1 MKYNFDEA
9 VERRGTGCLKYDFA
23 KERGKKEDVLPLWVA
38 DMDFKTAP
46 AVTERLQK
54 VVEHGIYGY
63 SDSKEDY
70 FAAVSGW
77 YHDHFDWDVKPEWL
91 VKTPGVVFALAAAV
105 RAYTEKEDVLPLWVA
120 DMDFKTAPAVTERLQ
135 KVVEHGIYGYSD
147 SKEDYFAAVSG
158 WYHDHFDWDVKP
170 EWLVKTPGVVFAL
183 AAAVRA
189 YTEKGDTVLIQQP
202 VYYPF
207 RQVIESNDRK
217 LVSSDLVL
225 KDDHYEIDFEDFEAK
240 IKEHQIHLFLLCSP
254 HNPVGRVWKEWELR
268 KIGEICFKYQVTVVS
283 DEIHSDFVYPGHKH
297 HVFASVSPEFEQIS
311 VICTA
316 PSKTFNLAGLQVSNI
331 FIADEKL
338 RQKFVRAVDQA
349 GYSQVNL
356 MGLVGC
362 QAAYEEGE
370 EWLLQLKEYLYQNL
384 SFVREYLRENLP
396 QIKLIE
402 PEGTYL
408 IWLDFGELGLG
419 RKELE
424 ALIDQAGL
432 WLDAGAIFGKT
443 GIGFERINIACPRK
457 TLEQAF
463 LQLKK
468 AVDALD

>member
-1 MKYNFDEA
+1 MKYNFDEIID
-9 VERRGTGCLKYDFA
+9 RSNTYSFKRDCLPEGAPKDSLSF
-23 KERGKKEDVLPLWVA
+23 WVA
-38 DMDFKTAP
+38 DMDFPCADPVIEALHQRIDRK
-46 AVTERLQK
+46 
-54 VVEHGIYGY
+54 IYGY
-63 SDSKEDY
+63 TAYDNQDVYE
-70 FAAVSGW
+70 AVSGW
-77 YHDHFDWDVKPEWL
+77 FMRQYGWKIEREELSFS
-91 VKTPGVVFALAAAV
+91 PGVVPALAFLI
-105 RAYTEKEDVLPLWVA
+105 RALTEPGD
-120 DMDFKTAPAVTERLQ
+120 
-135 KVVEHGIYGYSD
+135 GII
-147 SKEDYFAAVSG
+147 
-158 WYHDHFDWDVKP
+158 
-170 EWLVKTPGVVFAL
+170 
-183 AAAVRA
+183 
-189 YTEKGDTVLIQQP
+189 IQRP

-207 RQVIESNDRK
+207 TIKIENAGRRVVNNPLIHDGNTYRMDYIDLEEK
-217 LVSSDLVL
+217 L
-225 KDDHYEIDFEDFEAK
+225 KNPQNKGI
-240 IKEHQIHLFLLCSP
+240 IICSP